1 MLLGRTARRYSA
13 SGRDPG
19 AYCSAVYFSAGSR
32 KRKDEHKRTVN
43 LNYTH
48 IPRHEARNHHSV
60 RPTLKPIRCKNY
72 AVLERFEPQQLLFQQ
87 CIVTAS
93 MPVPGTRISLSRVVQ
108 YPAVDVYEGMKE
120 SLLAFSG
127 DKRLRFLSRM
137 RFLTEKERS
146 EGTEFPGKN
155 QHDVVKDYERQ
166 TRCVKDAQSKPAQL
180 LPLPHMIRK
189 SWYCRQASGDP
200 IRSKKVKMVAWSR

>member
-1 MLLGRTARRYSA
+1 MIGILQRRLGAIIKHASGMAGKHGRGERMLLGRTRDGHTARRYSA

-19 AYCSAVYFSAGSR
+19 AYFSAGSH
-32 KRKDEHKRTVN
+32 KRKDEHKMTVN

-60 RPTLKPIRCKNY
+60 RPTLNPIRCKNY

-146 EGTEFPGKN
+146 EGTEFPGK
-155 QHDVVKDYERQ
+155 
-166 TRCVKDAQSKPAQL
+166 
-180 LPLPHMIRK
+180 K
-189 SWYCRQASGDP
+189 SA
-200 IRSKKVKMVAWSR
+200 